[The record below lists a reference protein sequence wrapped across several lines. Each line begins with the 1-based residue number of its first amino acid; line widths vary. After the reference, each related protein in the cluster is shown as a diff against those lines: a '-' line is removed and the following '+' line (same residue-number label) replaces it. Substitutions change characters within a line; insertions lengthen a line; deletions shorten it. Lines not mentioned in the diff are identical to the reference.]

1 MTLMNPWTNII
12 KNFTTYLKLEKG
24 LSENSVEAYIRDVHR
39 FGNYCVDLL
48 PEDVSANDISSFFK
62 ELNMCDLLAESTQAR
77 MLSSLR
83 SFYKYMVFEEIIE
96 TDPSELVDPPK
107 IGRKIPDPLIVSE
120 IDKIISIIDQSTSLG
135 IRNVAIIETMYS
147 CGLRVSELVNLK
159 IKNVF
164 FDSDFIRVFGKG
176 NKERLVPLGSY
187 AKKRMRQYIDEHRLI
202 KGVKEG
208 EEEILFLN
216 NRGSRLTRV
225 MVFTII
231 SNAAKLAGIK
241 RKISPHSLRHSF
253 ATHLLEGGAD
263 LRAVQEMLGHSSIT
277 TTEIYT
283 HLDNNYLK
291 SVIIEYHPRS

>member
-1 MTLMNPWTNII
+1 MALMNPWTNII
-12 KNFTTYLKLEKG
+12 KKYTTYLKLEKG
-24 LSENSVEAYIRDVHR
+24 LSENSVEAYIRDVQR

-48 PEDVSANDISSFFK
+48 PQDVQGQDISAFFAA
-62 ELNMCDLLAESTQAR
+62 LNAHDLLAESTQAR

-83 SFYKYMVFEEIIE
+83 SFYKYMMFEDIIE
-96 TDPSELVDPPK
+96 IDPSELVDPPK
-107 IGRKIPDPLIVSE
+107 IGRKIPDPLTVDE
-120 IDKIISIIDQSTSLG
+120 IDQLMSSIDQSTPLG
-135 IRNVAIIETMYS
+135 MRNVAIIETMYS

-176 NKERLVPLGSY
+176 NKERLVPLGSF
-187 AKKRMRQYIDEHRLI
+187 AKKRMRQYIDDYRLA

-216 NRGSRLTRV
+216 NRGARLTRV

-291 SVIIEYHPRS
+291 SVIVEYHPRS